1 MTFVLSV
8 VFQATTEMYSTPN
21 GAQGPTEEGEA
32 SGGESGDDQGEWE
45 SDGEGEGGDDVDSSE
60 EEEEEVEPP
69 RPEGRSKLTHDP
81 ARERGSATAPVRQS
95 SKCPRT
101 SSPTPI
107 GKAPKHPRAAPSKP
121 PKALPKMKMAVPTI
135 SG

>member
-1 MTFVLSV
+1 
-8 VFQATTEMYSTPN
+8 MYSTPN
-21 GAQGPTEEGEA
+21 GAQGPTEEAEA
-32 SGGESGDDQGEWE
+32 SGGESWDDQGEWE

-81 ARERGSATAPVRQS
+81 ARERGRATAPVGQS
-95 SKCPRT
+95 SKRPRT
-101 SSPTPI
+101 SSPTLT

-121 PKALPKMKMAVPTI
+121 PKALPKMKMDVPTI